1 MADAHTQKTAG
12 NWGKASVLLL
22 AGKDSQ
28 SFLIPIVSSQSRKA
42 RQEVGTVSVLPKS
55 PFLQG
60 LCVKRS

>member
-1 MADAHTQKTAG
+1 MADAHTQKAAG

-28 SFLIPIVSSQSRKA
+28 SFLIPIVGSQSCKA
-42 RQEVGTVSVLPKS
+42 RQQVGTVSVLPQS